1 MKIEGSWASA
11 GGFRRE
17 CNTAAATRASGID
30 TRADTFTQAGRGAP
44 SALAP
49 PDRRAEKSFR
59 RAHGGRSGEADTTGL
74 PARVRTGPSVPASD
88 QGVLGF
94 APDWPGVEGIQ
105 ERADGGLPFHC
116 GGGPGISPRRCAG
129 ERGRRPR
136 AARESTLLP
145 QSFSPLGLTVLELD
159 VGDLAEDREAVLT
172 GFKRRTSSRATCRE
186 ARECGEITRTT
197 AWVFVIDR
205 APRLNEVGGPREA
218 VEPVTPRPLLEAKG
232 DLESEVRVCF
242 DVADEDVVHRLR
254 KATLTDGHRH
264 PRPPLMSSS
273 LAEAFQAHGDERDT

>member
-1 MKIEGSWASA
+1 MFSPSRVKSRIHSGTAPRARISMTPTTRGPSAMKIEGSWASA

-59 RAHGGRSGEADTTGL
+59 RAHGGRSGEAATTGP

-145 QSFSPLGLTVLELD
+145 PEL
-159 VGDLAEDREAVLT
+159 LATRADGSGTRY
-172 GFKRRTSSRATCRE
+172 GRSR
-186 ARECGEITRTT
+186 
-197 AWVFVIDR
+197 
-205 APRLNEVGGPREA
+205 GGPGGS
-218 VEPVTPRPLLEAKG
+218 PY
-232 DLESEVRVCF
+232 
-242 DVADEDVVHRLR
+242 RL
-254 KATLTDGHRH
+254 
-264 PRPPLMSSS
+264 
-273 LAEAFQAHGDERDT
+273 QAPAQVPA